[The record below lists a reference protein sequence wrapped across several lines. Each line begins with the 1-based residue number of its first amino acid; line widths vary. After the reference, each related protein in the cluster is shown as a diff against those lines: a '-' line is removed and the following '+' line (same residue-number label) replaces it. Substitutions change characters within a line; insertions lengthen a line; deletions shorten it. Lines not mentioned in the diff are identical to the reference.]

1 MTNFSRVGLVVR
13 PDDENVANTFNEVIA
28 CLQERQ
34 IDFVFEKSAQSIAN
48 GAETVAFE
56 HIAENCD
63 LVIVI
68 GGDGTLLSSARAL
81 ADHDVPLIGIN
92 RGRLGFLVDV
102 PSDDNMAGL
111 SSILDGDYVEEYRS
125 ILETRILRD
134 GECIAKSYALNDTVI
149 RVHERLQIM
158 DYDILIDDA
167 LVAHQRADGLI
178 ISTPSGSTAYS
189 LSNGGPIVAP
199 TIDTLILNPLC
210 PHTLNSRPLLV
221 DGNSCIKIH
230 LWDDDVR
237 QAQVVCD
244 GQVYMDAMLGDMVN
258 IFCRDKK
265 IRLLHRESYDY
276 HRILR
281 EKLGWG

>member
-1 MTNFSRVGLVVR
+1 MTNFSRVGLIVR
-13 PDDENVANTFNEVIA
+13 PDDENVANTFKEVIA
-28 CLQERQ
+28 CLKERQ
-34 IDFVFEKSAQSIAN
+34 LDFVFENSTLSIAN
-48 GAETVAFE
+48 GADTVPPEF
-56 HIAENCD
+56 IAENCD
-63 LVIVI
+63 LAIVI
-68 GGDGTLLSSARAL
+68 GGDGTLLTAARAL
-81 ADHDVPLIGIN
+81 ADSDVPLVGIN

-102 PSDDNMAGL
+102 PSDDDMKGL
-111 SSILDGDYVEEYRS
+111 GSILDGDYVEEYRS

-158 DYDILIDDA
+158 DYDIIIDDA

-199 TIDTLILNPLC
+199 TVDTLILNPLC

-258 IFCRDKK
+258 VFCREKK
-265 IRLLHRESYDY
+265 LCLLHRESYDY